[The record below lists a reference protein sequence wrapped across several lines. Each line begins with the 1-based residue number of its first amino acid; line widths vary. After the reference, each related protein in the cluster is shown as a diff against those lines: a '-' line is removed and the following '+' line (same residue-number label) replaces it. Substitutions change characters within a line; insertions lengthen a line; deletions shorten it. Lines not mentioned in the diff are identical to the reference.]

1 MKFGDAVDDNPNGP
15 DRSTTHIAD
24 DVFLALT
31 TNKEVCLCVC
41 VCVCVCVCICVCKD
55 GVIFVQ

>member
-31 TNKEVCLCVC
+31 TNKEVCVC
-41 VCVCVCVCICVCKD
+41 VCVCVCVRVHLCV
-55 GVIFVQ
+55 